1 MSDDNSIILAASN
14 ICMESRLAYLGQ
26 ATVVEKL
33 VHDVSF
39 TLRKGR
45 VLGIV
50 GESGSGKSLTAKA
63 LMGIFAAGIH
73 LTKGTVNF
81 KGENLPVTNGDFMQK
96 IRGKHISMLFQDP
109 LSAFNPLH
117 RIGRQIGETLALHT
131 KCSAQEIN
139 IKTLDLLQKLGLK
152 DAERIA
158 QAFPH
163 ELSGG
168 QRQRAML
175 AMSLIAEPDVLIAD
189 EPTTALD
196 AAIQLQVVELL
207 RSVKDMVSL
216 IIISHDLMMMRS
228 LADDL
233 CVMQEGKVVEE
244 GRAQSIFTAPQHAYS
259 KMLLRRPCDV
269 DTVPVQQDI
278 HAPVVLA
285 ARDVNVAYKLGKA
298 WFWQKQA
305 FHLAVKQ
312 ATFTLK
318 QGECLGIVGESGSGK
333 TSLGLALL
341 RLIASQGDIDFMGI
355 NLQGMKSKDLRDIRQ
370 KLQVVF
376 QDPLAALN
384 PRLSVYDC
392 IAEGLRAHGTLSE
405 QEIAAKVRQ
414 AMQEVELDPDIVHRY
429 PHEFSGGQCQR
440 ICIARALIM
449 QPTCIVFD
457 EPTSSLDRNT
467 QFQIIKLIKGLQER
481 LRLACIF
488 ITHDLVLV
496 RSLCHSII
504 VMQHGEIVEY
514 NKTETIFQHPEK
526 QYTKLLIEASQM

>member
-1 MSDDNSIILAASN
+1 MSDNNAIILEAHN
-14 ICMESRLAYLGQ
+14 ICMESRLAFLGQ
-26 ATVVEKL
+26 APVVEKL

-39 TLRKGR
+39 SLRQGR

-73 LTKGTVNF
+73 LTKGTMHF
-81 KGENLPVTNGDFMQK
+81 KGKELPITNTKAMQK

-117 RIGRQIGETLALHT
+117 RIGRQIGETLTLHT
-131 KCSAQEIN
+131 KLSSKEIN
-139 IKTLDLLQKLGLK
+139 FKIISLLEKIGLK
-152 DAERIA
+152 DAERILR
-158 QAFPH
+158 AFPH

-175 AMSLIAEPDVLIAD
+175 AMALIAEPDVLIAD

-207 RSVKDMVSL
+207 RSVKDSVAL
-216 IIISHDLMMMRS
+216 IIISHDLMMMRT

-233 CVMQEGKVVEE
+233 CVMQQGKVVEE
-244 GRAQSIFTAPQHAYS
+244 GEAQEVFSAPKHSYS
-259 KMLLRRPCDV
+259 QMLLQRPSDILDTPVTQEKNAPTVLDV
-269 DTVPVQQDI
+269 HDLAVQ
-278 HAPVVLA
+278 
-285 ARDVNVAYKLGKA
+285 YKIGNA

-305 FHLAVKQ
+305 VHFGVKN
-312 ATFTLK
+312 ASFTLT

-333 TSLGLALL
+333 TSLGLAVL
-341 RLIASQGDIDFMGI
+341 RLISSQGDIDFLGT
-355 NLQGMKSKDLRDIRQ
+355 NLQGMQPKALRQFRK

-392 IAEGLRAHGTLSE
+392 IAEGLRAHEKISE
-405 QEIAAKVRQ
+405 EEIKEKVTR
-414 AMQEVELDPDIVHRY
+414 AMEEVELDANIMHRY

-449 QPTCIVFD
+449 EPACIVFD

-467 QFQIIKLIKGLQER
+467 QFQITQLIKSLQHK
-481 LRLACIF
+481 LKLACIF
-488 ITHDLVLV
+488 ITHDLSLV
-496 RSLCHSII
+496 RSLCHRIM

-514 NKTETIFQHPEK
+514 NNTEEIFLSPKNE
-526 QYTKLLIEASQM
+526 YTKLLIEAGKI